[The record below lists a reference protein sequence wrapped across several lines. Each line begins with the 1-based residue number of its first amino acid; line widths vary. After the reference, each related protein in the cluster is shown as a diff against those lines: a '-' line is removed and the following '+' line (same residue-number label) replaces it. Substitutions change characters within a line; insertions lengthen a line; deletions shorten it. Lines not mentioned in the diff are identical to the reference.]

1 MPLLP
6 NGPLARFYAEEVQA
20 PVLLTEDLFEKIGR
34 NINGLISS
42 SIYRID
48 FMRREPISAPA
59 DINTPIFGYHTASK
73 TSVVEYIFF
82 FGRFSGV
89 SSNCSINLAKCP
101 FNNLAAEVGLLNT
114 HAQCSSNVT
123 GHFSALISVAENGS
137 TTTIYSHNFSP
148 PSFPAAP
155 IILDN
160 ELVFPKIS
168 SFTGPNSLYGVQV
181 TLFLRPI

>member
-42 SIYRID
+42 SIYRLD
-48 FMRREPISAPA
+48 FIRREPVNPST
-59 DINTPIFGYHTASK
+59 DINTPIFGYHAPNK
-73 TSVVEYIFF
+73 TSVVEFIFF

-89 SSNCSINLAKCP
+89 SSNCTINIAKCP
-101 FNNLAAEVGLLNT
+101 FNNLSSEAGLLNT
-114 HAQCSSNVT
+114 DAQGSSSVT
-123 GHFSALISVAENGS
+123 GHFCAMISVADSGS
-137 TTTIYSHNFSP
+137 TTTVYSHNFSP

-155 IILDN
+155 IIQHN

-168 SFTGPNSLYGVQV
+168 SITGPHSLSWVQV